1 VDLLLMGFLQSPV
14 ALIVLLVIALLV
26 FGKRLPEVA
35 RSLGKGIVEFKKGV
49 KGVEDDID
57 RLPPPPSQPYY
68 NQGQYNQPQYGAQQ
82 PQPQYGA
89 PQPPPSYGQPQQPYS
104 PPNSG
109 QHPGAQPAAPQTP
122 GAAYA
127 GYTPPAPEQG
137 HPYGAPPAQPQGAP
151 APVPG
156 EPHKPLD

>member
-1 VDLLLMGFLQSPV
+1 MDLLLMGFLQSPV

-49 KGVEDDID
+49 KGVEEEID
-57 RLPPPPSQPYY
+57 RPLPPPTPGQPYY
-68 NQGQYNQPQYGAQQ
+68 NQGQYAP
-82 PQPQYGA
+82 PQYGA
-89 PQPPPSYGQPQQPYS
+89 PQQPPQLQYGQPQQPYY

-109 QHPGAQPAAPQTP
+109 QHPGAQPAAAQTP
-122 GAAYA
+122 GPAYA
-127 GYTPPAPEQG
+127 GYTPPAPEQS
-137 HPYGAPPAQPQGAP
+137 HSYGAPPQPQPQGAP
-151 APVPG
+151 AQGPA